1 MPDSIVTDIPFVPV
15 RPAITIGAT
24 GSSVEIAC
32 AAGELAVEVDQDE
45 TTTETYCG
53 SFTTYKPEVWT
64 ITVTC
69 FPSYG
74 TDGLWTLVR
83 PLCGTI
89 QPFTVLPDAGAPV
102 SEDNPLMSGTCIVKA
117 FPFYTGAP
125 GEPKS
130 FDLELA
136 VQGAP
141 AFDIVPPAASTAR
154 ESVAA

>member
-15 RPAITIGAT
+15 KPSIKIGAT
-24 GSSVEIAC
+24 GASVEIAC

-53 SFTTYKPEVWT
+53 TFTTYKPEVWT

-74 TDGLWTLVR
+74 TAGLWNLVR
-83 PLCGTI
+83 PLCGTT
-89 QPFTVLPDAGAPV
+89 QPFEVLPDAGAVV
-102 SEDNPLMSGTCIVKA
+102 SESNPLMEGTCIVKA
-117 FPFYTGAP
+117 FPFYTGSP
-125 GEPKS
+125 GEPTS

-141 AFDIVPPAASTAR
+141 TFAVVPPIAR